1 MSREI
6 RDEMKKLSKADKAVI
21 NKMMSYLYTRSIN
34 QFELNNMQ
42 AEIVGMAAEG
52 ALRGETLETVCG
64 PDYKKFCD
72 DLSANCLHKSKFEL
86 FLEVVMILSLTY
98 AILLPLAYLTVL
110 FLRDPGQ
117 VNGFLLSFEAGKLFG
132 LLLVPAFCGG
142 LGILIYQRNSFAR
155 KGKAL
160 LVYSLFYIVTYFILR
175 VVSEMIFHGEITI
188 NVLIPAIVTVAAFL
202 LSFLTKRAIASARM
216 KAKELG

>member
-6 RDEMKKLSKADKAVI
+6 RNERKKLTKADRAVI

-34 QFELNNMQ
+34 QFELKNMQ

-52 ALRGETLETVCG
+52 ALRGEKLETVCG

-72 DLSANCLHKSKFEL
+72 ELSANCLHKSKFEL
-86 FLEVVMILSLTY
+86 FLEVVMILSLTC
-98 AILLPLAYLTVL
+98 AILLPFIYFTAL

-117 VNGFLLSFEAGKLFG
+117 VNGILLSFDYRDLFG

-142 LGILIYQRNSFAR
+142 LGVLFYQRNSFAG

-160 LVYSLFYIVTYFILR
+160 LLYILFYFVTYFILR
-175 VVSEMIFHGEITI
+175 VLSEIFLHGAITI
-188 NVLIPAIVTVAAFL
+188 NVLYAAIVTGAVLLFSFLMKRSVAA
-202 LSFLTKRAIASARM
+202 TRM
-216 KAKELG
+216 KAKQLG